1 MTEGTRLALLDG
13 SELVEHRVL
22 KFDEGS
28 LKLLWLRRKI
38 SHDGLQPGACELVGV
53 GWFRG
58 VVDAHGIRPR
68 LMRRAVVGVS
78 TRPPPFVRS
87 GRAL

>member
-1 MTEGTRLALLDG
+1 MTEGTRFALLDG
-13 SELVEHRVL
+13 CELVEHRVL
-22 KFDEGS
+22 KLDEGS

-38 SHDGLQPGACELVGV
+38 SHNGLQSGAYELVGV

-58 VVDAHGIRPR
+58 VVDACGIGSHVT
-68 LMRRAVVGVS
+68 RRAVVGVGAH
-78 TRPPPFVRS
+78 PPPFVWS

>member
-1 MTEGTRLALLDG
+1 MTERTRLALLDG

-22 KFDEGS
+22 KLDEGS

-38 SHDGLQPGACELVGV
+38 SHDRLQPGACELVGV

-58 VVDAHGIRPR
+58 VVDACEIRSR
-68 LMRRAVVGVS
+68 MTRRAVVGVPI
-78 TRPPPFVRS
+78 RPPPFVRS

>member
-1 MTEGTRLALLDG
+1 MTEGTRFALLDG
-13 SELVEHRVL
+13 CELVEHRVL
-22 KFDEGS
+22 KLDEGS

-38 SHDGLQPGACELVGV
+38 SHNGLQPGAYELVGV

-58 VVDAHGIRPR
+58 VVDACGIESRAT
-68 LMRRAVVGVS
+68 RRAVVGVAA
-78 TRPPPFVRS
+78 RPPPFVLS